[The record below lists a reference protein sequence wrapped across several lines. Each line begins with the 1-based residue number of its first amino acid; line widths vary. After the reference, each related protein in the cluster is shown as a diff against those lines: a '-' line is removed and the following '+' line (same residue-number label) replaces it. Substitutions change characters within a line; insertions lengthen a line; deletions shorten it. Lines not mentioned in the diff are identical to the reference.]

1 MQTIAGACVD
11 TGRAARCGYG
21 EVVYG
26 EGKSAPLIASIARS
40 LLATQPEAL
49 VTRIDPASA
58 EQVAAH
64 FPHHQHCAASRTLRL
79 ADHPLVEWRN
89 RERPSVTVV
98 SAGSTDRGV
107 ALEACQTLAW
117 MGVRHHFLED
127 LGVAGPQR
135 LLAVVPE
142 LRRSRVIIVAAGME
156 GALPSVVAGHVD
168 CPVIGLPTSVGYG
181 AALGGMTAMLG
192 MLTSCAAGVAVVNI
206 DGGFKAGYLAGLIA
220 GSDRERGGSAPPPDR
235 ASAEP

>member
-1 MQTIAGACVD
+1 MRAISGACVD
-11 TGRAARCGYG
+11 TGRATRCGYG
-21 EVVYG
+21 EVIYG
-26 EGKSAPLIASIARS
+26 EGKPAELILEIARE
-40 LLATQPEAL
+40 LASSQPEVL
-49 VTRIDPASA
+49 VTRVERAA
-58 EQVAAH
+58 AAH
-64 FPHHQHCAASRTLRL
+64 VLGEFPHHEHCESARTLRVSH
-79 ADHPLVEWRN
+79 HPLRSWQDEDT
-89 RERPSVTVV
+89 PSVTVV
-98 SAGSTDRGV
+98 SAGSTDRPI

-117 MGVRHHFLED
+117 MGIRHNLRED

-135 LLAVVPE
+135 LLAAVPK
-142 LRRSRVIIVAAGME
+142 LRQCRVIIVAAGME

-220 GSDRERGGSAPPPDR
+220 GSDR
-235 ASAEP
+235 ASETSQPE